1 MCPKNVQVISIT
13 LYNINVN
20 TYYNIYLLEKS
31 SYNYVRGEKMDK
43 KLQIS
48 RRSGI
53 KGEDGYKTF
62 SVRIKDST
70 VEVLEKIAAETNRS
84 RNEIINMMLEF
95 GLENFEI
102 IRE

>member
-13 LYNINVN
+13 LYNINV
-20 TYYNIYLLEKS
+20 NIYLLEKS

-62 SVRIKDST
+62 SVRI
-70 VEVLEKIAAETNRS
+70 
-84 RNEIINMMLEF
+84 
-95 GLENFEI
+95 
-102 IRE
+102 